1 MLTYNTLR
9 NTQKRPDRPLYRRR
23 RNLQKRHFVLM
34 ALILIVW
41 LVQLLPAAGACYAR
55 YIYPTIA
62 CVLTAVSDLIPFA
75 VGDLFIAL
83 SIAWLVVWPFYARLR
98 RKKPW
103 RRIVGREVEY
113 LLWIYVWFYLAW
125 GLNYSQPN
133 FYQRT
138 GIAYTAYTPENF
150 ARFTDDYIERLNA
163 SYTSIDTIDTDMVR
177 NEVVRGYR
185 AISPALG
192 VLPPTTDRPRA
203 KTMLF
208 TPLISMVGVTGSM
221 GPFFCEFTLNGDLLP
236 ADYPAT
242 YAHELAHR
250 LGITSEAEANFYA
263 YQVCTRSSVPALRFS
278 GYYSILFHVLGNAR
292 RLMDEAAYQALV
304 ENIRPEII
312 QLAKDH
318 QAYWSAK
325 YSPLV
330 GAVQEW
336 IYDLYLKGNKIDSG
350 RQNYSEVVGLLI
362 SYEMHQTP
370 HTPCGR
376 TSQQSF
382 GCKTPRRY
390 KSL

>member
-1 MLTYNTLR
+1 
-9 NTQKRPDRPLYRRR
+9 
-23 RNLQKRHFVLM
+23 
-34 ALILIVW
+34 
-41 LVQLLPAAGACYAR
+41 
-55 YIYPTIA
+55 
-62 CVLTAVSDLIPFA
+62 
-75 VGDLFIAL
+75 
-83 SIAWLVVWPFYARLR
+83 
-98 RKKPW
+98 
-103 RRIVGREVEY
+103 
-113 LLWIYVWFYLAW
+113 
-125 GLNYSQPN
+125 
-133 FYQRT
+133 
-138 GIAYTAYTPENF
+138 
-150 ARFTDDYIERLNA
+150 
-163 SYTSIDTIDTDMVR
+163 MVR

-236 ADYPAT
+236 AEYPAT

-263 YQVCTRSSVPALRFS
+263 YQVCTRSSVPTLRFS
-278 GYYSILFHVLGNAR
+278 GYYSILFHVLSNAR

-304 ENIRPEII
+304 ESIRPEII

-330 GAVQEW
+330 GAVQDW

-362 SYEMHQTP
+362 SYEMYQTY
-370 HTPCGR
+370 HDT
-376 TSQQSF
+376 
-382 GCKTPRRY
+382 
-390 KSL
+390 L

>member
-1 MLTYNTLR
+1 MTLKKTF
-9 NTQKRPDRPLYRRR
+9 NPKNYKR
-23 RNLQKRHFVLM
+23 RHFVLA
-34 ALILIVW
+34 ALMLLVW

-55 YIYPTIA
+55 YVYPA
-62 CVLTAVSDLIPFA
+62 VARVLTAVSDLIPFA

-83 SIAWLVVWPFYARLR
+83 SILWLVSWPFYARLR

-103 RRIVGREVEY
+103 RRIAGGEAEY
-113 LLWIYVWFYLAW
+113 LLWVYVWFYLAW

-138 GIAYTAYTPENF
+138 GIAYTPYTPENF
-150 ARFTDDYIERLNA
+150 TRFTKDYIEQLNA
-163 SYTSIDTIDTDMVR
+163 SYMPVTSIDSDTVR
-177 NEVVRGYR
+177 DEVVRGYR

-192 VLPPTTDRPRA
+192 VHPPTTDRPLA

-208 TPLISMVGVTGSM
+208 TPFISMVGVTGSM

-236 ADYPAT
+236 TDYPAT

-263 YQVCTRSSVPALRFS
+263 YQVCTRSQVPSLRFS

-292 RLMDEAAYQALV
+292 RLMDEAAYRTLV
-304 ENIRPEII
+304 ESIRPEII
-312 QLAKDH
+312 QLAQKS

-330 GAVQEW
+330 GAVQDW
-336 IYDLYLKGNKIDSG
+336 FYDLYLKSNKIESG

-362 SYEMHQTP
+362 SYEL
-370 HTPCGR
+370 
-376 TSQQSF
+376 S
-382 GCKTPRRY
+382 K
-390 KSL
+390 K

>member
-1 MLTYNTLR
+1 
-9 NTQKRPDRPLYRRR
+9 
-23 RNLQKRHFVLM
+23 M

-55 YIYPTIA
+55 YIYPSIA
-62 CVLTAVSDLIPFA
+62 RVLTAVSDLIPFA

-103 RRIVGREVEY
+103 RRIAGREVEY
-113 LLWIYVWFYLAW
+113 LLWIYVWFYLAWVWFYLAW

-163 SYTSIDTIDTDMVR
+163 SYTSIDTIDTDMVC

-221 GPFFCEFTLNGDLLP
+221 GPFFCEFTVNADVLP

-242 YAHELAHR
+242 YAHEMSHL
-250 LGITSEAEANFYA
+250 LGITSEAEANLYA
-263 YQVCTRSSVPALRFS
+263 YLVCTRSTVPEVKYS
-278 GYYSILFHVLGNAR
+278 GYYSILPHVLQNAQRLLPDSTYQQLPR
-292 RLMDEAAYQALV
+292 R
-304 ENIRPEII
+304 IRPEIVA
-312 QLAKDH
+312 QLQSDH
-318 QAYWSAK
+318 AYWSAK
-325 YSPLV
+325 YSHLI
-330 GAVQEW
+330 GSIQNQL
-336 IYDLYLKGNKIDSG
+336 YDWYLKGNRIESG
-350 RQNYSEVVGLLI
+350 RKNYSEVIGLLM
-362 SYEMHQTP
+362 SVRAGKQ
-370 HTPCGR
+370 R
-376 TSQQSF
+376 
-382 GCKTPRRY
+382 
-390 KSL
+390 

>member
-1 MLTYNTLR
+1 MLTYNHLPD
-9 NTQKRPDRPLYRRR
+9 TQKSSNRPLYKRR

-41 LVQLLPAAGACYAR
+41 FVQLLPAAGACYAR
-55 YIYPTIA
+55 YAYPTVA
-62 CVLTAVSDLIPFA
+62 RALTAVSDLIPFA

-83 SIAWLVVWPFYARLR
+83 SILGLLVYPFYARLR
-98 RKKPW
+98 HKKPW

-113 LLWIYVWFYLAW
+113 LLWVYVWFYLAW
-125 GLNYSQPN
+125 GLNYSQPD

-150 ARFTDDYIERLNA
+150 ARFTEEYIKQLNT
-163 SYTSIDTIDTDMVR
+163 SYTPIDTIDTDVVR
-177 NEVVRGYR
+177 REVVRGYR
-185 AISPALG
+185 AISPTLG
-192 VLPPTTDRPRA
+192 VHAPSTDRPRA

-250 LGITSEAEANFYA
+250 LGITGEAEANFYA
-263 YQVCTRSSVPALRFS
+263 YQVCTRSGVPALRFS

-292 RLMDEAAYQALV
+292 RLMDESAYRSLV
-304 ENIRPEII
+304 ESIRPEII
-312 QLAKDH
+312 RLAEESR
-318 QAYWSAK
+318 AYWSAK

-330 GAVQEW
+330 GAVQDW
-336 IYDLYLKGNKIDSG
+336 FYDLYLKGNRIESG
-350 RQNYSEVVGLLI
+350 RKNYSEVVGLLI
-362 SYEMHQTP
+362 SYEMQKATENVL
-370 HTPCGR
+370 
-376 TSQQSF
+376 
-382 GCKTPRRY
+382 RRA
-390 KSL
+390 L